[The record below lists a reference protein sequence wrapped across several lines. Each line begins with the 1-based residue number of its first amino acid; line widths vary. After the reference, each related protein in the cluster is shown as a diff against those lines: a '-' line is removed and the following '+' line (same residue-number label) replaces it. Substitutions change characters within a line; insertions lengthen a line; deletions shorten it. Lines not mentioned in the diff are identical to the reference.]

1 MSYVIQIWEQPADVA
16 LPANPKAVWP
26 MLDQLLKRSPG
37 LNPKYIELAR
47 QLMALYPAADEPAG
61 QGEVWLDGRADGGGD
76 DLVWNLGLC
85 SGGQLDKI
93 LTAVVVRANAL
104 GLNVADEQM
113 GRVFLARPAPPAA
126 RARAAV
132 DETPTE
138 PAPLESLPVR
148 AYSRPF
154 GR

>member
-1 MSYVIQIWEQPADVA
+1 MSYVIQIWEQPADLA

-26 MLDQLLKRSPG
+26 MLDLLFKRSPG
-37 LNPKYIELAR
+37 PNPKYLELAR
-47 QLMALYPAADEPAG
+47 QLMALYPAAGEPDG
-61 QGEVWLDGRADGGGD
+61 QGEVWLDGRADAGAD

-85 SGGQLDKI
+85 NSDRLDKV
-93 LTAVVVRANAL
+93 LTAVILRANAL

-113 GRVFLARPAPPAA
+113 GRVFLARSAPPAA
-126 RARAAV
+126 RARALV

-138 PAPLESLPVR
+138 PAPLESLPAR
-148 AYSRPF
+148 AYIRPM